1 MGIMRHRSEGV
12 MQGGKAKM
20 PAMQIETSCKGNIMQ
35 RDPGQVSRKKIS
47 ASKEPEQSSSNE
59 TNLFQWVKRRVSK
72 SAARLLLIS
81 TVPESSV

>member
-12 MQGGKAKM
+12 VQRGEAKM
-20 PAMQIETSCKGNIMQ
+20 PAMRIETSCKGNIMQ

-59 TNLFQWVKRRVSK
+59 TNLFQRVKGRMSK

-81 TVPESSV
+81 TAPESRV